1 MIHKVSFSV
10 TKESKMETT
19 GYDADMRASGFLI
32 KVLAITIRPDCET
45 RGARGFLR
53 AGIFHTLI

>member
-1 MIHKVSFSV
+1 
-10 TKESKMETT
+10 METT